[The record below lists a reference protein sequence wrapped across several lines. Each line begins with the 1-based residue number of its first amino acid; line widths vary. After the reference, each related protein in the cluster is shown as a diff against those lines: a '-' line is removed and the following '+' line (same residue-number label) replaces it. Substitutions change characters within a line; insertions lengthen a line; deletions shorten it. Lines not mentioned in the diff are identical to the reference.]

1 MRTANGAGHERVATL
16 GDRREKDQGLRL
28 LTLEEFVQRP
38 SVSYLVRSVVPARSI
53 VVMFGPPKSGKTFS
67 ATDLAMH
74 CAHGI
79 DWHGCRIPKPLR
91 VAFLAGEG
99 LSGLKLR
106 LYAWQTWHDTSEM
119 TGDVR
124 LLPEALSLPDRTGEV
139 LEALRTF
146 KPDLIFVDTLN
157 AYFGAGNEND
167 TADMTRFCTAVR
179 HLRDELDCS
188 VVVIHHTGLA
198 DKSRERGSIVLRA
211 SADVVAQ
218 VDRDENDHALIAFQ
232 VIAGRDL
239 EPMSEPIGMRLKRV
253 ETDWTDDDGEL
264 MTTCIVESA
273 GQPVTLPG
281 RGRRPLG
288 DTQSTVLAIVREL
301 ANAKTLNDKG
311 EVLIARHEVTAIA
324 KERGIAR
331 QSVSSAWKPLHQR
344 GYLRLVEPGSVCI
357 KVNP

>member
-211 SADVVAQ
+211 SADVV
-218 VDRDENDHALIAFQ
+218 
-232 VIAGRDL
+232 G
-239 EPMSEPIGMRLKRV
+239 
-253 ETDWTDDDGEL
+253 
-264 MTTCIVESA
+264 
-273 GQPVTLPG
+273 PG
-281 RGRRPLG
+281 RSRRERSRTHRVSGDRRPRPRADVG
-288 DTQSTVLAIVREL
+288 TD
-301 ANAKTLNDKG
+301 
-311 EVLIARHEVTAIA
+311 RHATEAC
-324 KERGIAR
+324 RD
-331 QSVSSAWKPLHQR
+331 
-344 GYLRLVEPGSVCI
+344 RLDR
-357 KVNP
+357 